1 MLIGSSLPDMR
12 ELTHISLFISLEPN
26 VEIPTFDTNGLEC
39 IELEQT
45 KARIYLW
52 FEEYR
57 NEFPQRARLPLV
69 TLLSGKRVCI
79 TRLLGPVNVPFVLDE
94 TVERMIRRYVAL
106 VPVYY
111 NTDACSQL
119 SGVWLTNKVKIA
131 FILEGSVR
139 RLCLI
144 PAGNP
149 PHDVRFPQGLGR
161 AADLL
166 LPQPG
171 VRRVSRSGA

>member
-1 MLIGSSLPDMR
+1 MFFAKIEGTFEIKTPPILFGYTRSTTGSEAPEYTSMQIGSSLPDMR

-119 SGVWLTNKVKIA
+119 AGVWLTNKVRIT
-131 FILEGSVR
+131 
-139 RLCLI
+139 
-144 PAGNP
+144 
-149 PHDVRFPQGLGR
+149 
-161 AADLL
+161 
-166 LPQPG
+166 
-171 VRRVSRSGA
+171 